1 MRVPEAGDNEQPEA
15 LIIREAQ
22 DDELEAMLDVNR
34 SAFGRKDEARLV
46 SDLLRDPSAQPVLSL
61 VAVDDGR
68 LVGHVLFT
76 AATLEGDGKALR
88 CALLAPLAVIPSHQR
103 TGLGRA
109 LIEEGC
115 ARLAQQGVPLV
126 FVLGDP
132 GYYTRRGFAPAFPR
146 GLKAPYP
153 IEPEAAWMVRAL
165 GADVPEGIK
174 GTVSCAAAIMAEC
187 YWRE

>member
-1 MRVPEAGDNEQPEA
+1 M
-15 LIIREAQ
+15 IIREAR
-22 DDELEAMLDVNR
+22 DDEITAVLDVNR
-34 SAFGRKDEARLV
+34 SAFGREDEARLV

-76 AATLEGDGKALR
+76 AATLEGDGKSLR

-103 TGLGRA
+103 AGVGRM

-115 ARLAQQGVPLV
+115 ARLAQQGVKLV

-132 GYYTRRGFAPAFPR
+132 GYYTRHGFSPAIPQ

-153 IEPEAAWMVRAL
+153 IEPEAAWMVRSL
-165 GADVPEGIK
+165 VADGPDQTK
-174 GTVSCAAAIMAEC
+174 ATVSCATAIMAEH